1 MKSLSITAAL
11 MLSFVVFV
19 LAPSPARAF
28 GLSGVGAR
36 VGNVDPQGAG
46 DTFMAGGNLE
56 LEESGT
62 RLHLEPGLMV
72 WSSDGIR
79 DINPNF
85 DLMYHFAPAG
95 QTSPFVGAGLGMHF
109 YSIDVPGPND
119 SSSDL
124 GANLFGGVLVPM
136 NSLSLFGEA
145 RFVATDRSQFMIS
158 GGVTLPVGHP

>member
-11 MLSFVVFV
+11 GLSFVVFV

-79 DINPNF
+79 DIKDSMTRDILAGFEKARIMIAAARQEAVTTP
-85 DLMYHFAPAG
+85 PARR
-95 QTSPFVGAGLGMHF
+95 TRAK
-109 YSIDVPGPND
+109 
-119 SSSDL
+119 
-124 GANLFGGVLVPM
+124 
-136 NSLSLFGEA
+136 
-145 RFVATDRSQFMIS
+145 R
-158 GGVTLPVGHP
+158 